1 MKHVDFTFPRDQS
14 AGPVRTSAGLG
25 AMEHLMFALICAVT
39 LVFAILTPPFQAPDE
54 NQHYMKALFLKEGGL
69 TAQKQGDAIGAALPR
84 AALDLRDVDLPA
96 EQAGQPMRYGVDR
109 IGAAWRADGQ
119 RPGRAFGDF
128 PNVANYAPTLYLPQ
142 AAGLA
147 VGDTLGLPHL
157 GALYVGRIVNALT
170 ALLLLYAALRLLP
183 FGRMALLAVAVL
195 PTSTYQTGSLSPDA
209 GINAAGWL
217 ALAISL
223 RIGFGE
229 MKWARGRA
237 GALLFTVAPLLALAK
252 GVYLPLILSGLR
264 WPPAG
269 EARRAWMAKSGM
281 LIVSAAVGAIAFISW
296 MKFSGGTQALYHIV
310 SRKTGEMTIT
320 APLAE
325 QLAVVLRD
333 PIGFLHIL
341 ATSVAERSP
350 VYVLQ
355 IVGRFGWNSI
365 LLPLLAYPLA
375 GCMLLAALWSGDR
388 VRVAWGVRLW
398 WLAIA
403 GGAALLVETAL
414 YLTGT
419 PLGADYVQGVQGRY
433 FLPILPLALMA
444 LSFAPPKP
452 RISRAAGRL
461 CLCLAAGLSLMA
473 VVTVWDAFW
482 HHGFATYDG
491 MPPSS
496 GIMRSLFL
504 PSHRWLN

>member
-1 MKHVDFTFPRDQS
+1 
-14 AGPVRTSAGLG
+14 
-25 AMEHLMFALICAVT
+25 MERLTFALICAVT
-39 LVFAILTPPFQAPDE
+39 LIFAILTPPFQAPDE
-54 NQHYMKALFLKEGGL
+54 NQHYMKALFLAEGGL
-69 TAQKQGDAIGAALPR
+69 MAQTQGNAIGAALSR
-84 AALDLRDVDLPA
+84 AALDLRNVDFPA
-96 EQAGQPMRYGVDR
+96 EQPGKLTRYGMDQ
-109 IGAAWRADGQ
+109 IGVAMRADGQ

-142 AAGLA
+142 AVGLA
-147 VGDTLGLPHL
+147 IGDALGLPHL

-195 PTSTYQTGSLSPDA
+195 PTSTYQAGSLSPDA

-223 RIGFGE
+223 RIGFGD
-229 MKWARGRA
+229 MKWERGRA
-237 GALLFTVAPLLALAK
+237 GALLFSVAPLLALAK

-264 WPPAG
+264 WPPAR
-269 EARRAWMAKSGM
+269 EARRAWMARSGM
-281 LIVSAAVGAIAFISW
+281 LILSAAMGAIAFIVW

-310 SRKTGEMTIT
+310 SRKTGELTIT

-325 QLAVVLRD
+325 QLSVVLRD
-333 PIGFLHIL
+333 PIGFLRIL

-365 LLPLLAYPLA
+365 LLPLVAYPLA
-375 GCMLLAALWSGDR
+375 SCMLLAALLSGDR
-388 VRVAWGVRLW
+388 VQVTWGVRLW

-403 GGAALLVETAL
+403 VGAALLVETAL

-444 LSFAPPKP
+444 LSFGSLRPA
-452 RISRAAGRL
+452 ISRTAGRL
-461 CLCLAAGLSLMA
+461 CLCLAVALSLMA

-482 HHGFATYDG
+482 YHGFATYDG

-504 PSHRWLN
+504 PSHRWLS